1 MTPKSLLRLP
11 AATSRLEDLAS
22 GGFQP
27 VIDDAEITDGAA
39 VRRVV
44 FCSGKVYYDLLDAR
58 KQSGDL
64 TVAIV
69 RLEQFYPF
77 PQRALQEVLAKY
89 ASATQFVWA
98 QEEPHNMGGW
108 TFVRERLES
117 LLSGG
122 AELRYV
128 GRAASAS
135 PATGSYSIHQKEQA
149 QLVAEA
155 LSIGIDKAEDAIT
168 TEAGRNVPPYITS

>member
-122 AELRYV
+122 A
-128 GRAASAS
+128 SAS